1 MVGLVIFP
9 RNCKLRVVIMRQWFK
24 VRKERGW
31 LNASYEAVRA
41 GV

>member
-1 MVGLVIFP
+1 MVDLVIFQLTV
-9 RNCKLRVVIMRQWFK
+9 KLRVVIMRQWFK

>member
-1 MVGLVIFP
+1 MVDLVIFQVTVQ
-9 RNCKLRVVIMRQWFK
+9 LRVVIMRQWFK